1 MRSVFRMYAASLSPD
16 LVPST
21 AARFAR
27 TYSSPGGL
35 RIDRIL
41 GDTYARKDTNHIRLL
56 KR

>member
-1 MRSVFRMYAASLSPD
+1 MFRMYAASLSPD

-21 AARFAR
+21 AARFCR

-35 RIDRIL
+35 RIDWIL
-41 GDTYARKDTNHIRLL
+41 GVTYARKDTNHIRLH